1 MGEHSSDPAPA
12 WFRDAFDAA
21 AGAEMA
27 VRFDQYMEIALYHP
41 AGGYYRRPRM
51 RVGTGPETDFYTA
64 STSAP
69 VFGDLVVAAAT
80 TLLGTRDPHDFRFVE
95 IGAEPGC
102 GILQGIEHPFSS
114 YEVRA
119 WGDTTEIDRCCVLF
133 SNELFDAQPFRRF
146 VKREAGWRE
155 VYVTLSSTGFLAEIE
170 YVPPDASF
178 LPPTSPPG
186 YRIDA
191 SFAATDFAKVLVEQP
206 WQGLFL
212 AFDYGKSW
220 ETLVSDTPNGT
231 ARAYYRH
238 TQSNDLLARPGEQD
252 LTCHVCWDWLDAAL
266 GGSGFAPARLES
278 QEAFFVKHA
287 ASRIEALMRA
297 DAAIASPRKRSLMQ
311 LLHPAH
317 LGQKF
322 EVLHAQRFHRQNCP

>member
-1 MGEHSSDPAPA
+1 MGEHSSTPTPA
-12 WFRDAFDAA
+12 WFRDAFEAI
-21 AGAEMA
+21 AGAERV
-27 VRFDQYMEIALYHP
+27 VRFDHYMEIALYDP
-41 AGGYYRRPRM
+41 VGGYYRRPRV
-51 RVGTGPETDFYTA
+51 RVGTGQGTDFYTA

-69 VFGDLVVAAAT
+69 VFGDLVAAAAT
-80 TLLGTRDPHDFRFVE
+80 KLLGSRDPKDFRFIE
-95 IGAEPGC
+95 IGAEPDR
-102 GILQGIEHPFSS
+102 GILQGMEHPFRSC
-114 YEVRA
+114 EARA
-119 WGDTTEIDRCCVLF
+119 WGETSAIDGHCVLF

-155 VYVTLSSTGFLAEIE
+155 VYVTLSDTGLLAEIE
-170 YVPPDASF
+170 RAPPDASF
-178 LPPTSPPG
+178 LPTSSPTG

-191 SFAATDFAKVLVEQP
+191 PFAATALANVLVEQP

-220 ETLVSDTPNGT
+220 ETLASDTPDGT
-231 ARAYYRH
+231 ARAYYQH

-252 LTCHVCWDWLDAAL
+252 LTCHLCWDWLAASL
-266 GGSGFAPARLES
+266 REGGFAPARLES
-278 QEAFFVKHA
+278 QEAFFVNHA
-287 ASRIEALMRA
+287 ATRIEAMMRA

-322 EVLHAQRFHRQNCP
+322 EVLHAQRFHGQNCP